1 MVVPLFLVG
10 TPRVLWM
17 SIKRTLENLG
27 IGSRLQLIPITVRF
41 SKDLQDLTLSA
52 VTVLCSDRA
61 FLPATRY
68 HSLPSLCH
76 FISFPHHP
84 VRVILSRLYLYR
96 VYLGIPGMITY
107 YD

>member
-52 VTVLCSDRA
+52 VTVPCSD
-61 FLPATRY
+61 
-68 HSLPSLCH
+68 
-76 FISFPHHP
+76 
-84 VRVILSRLYLYR
+84 
-96 VYLGIPGMITY
+96 
-107 YD
+107 